1 MRRDD
6 ARIEAVLI
14 ELSDLGRR
22 IGQRA
27 GELARLTATR
37 HQSPDASNA
46 DSTRSLAAA
55 AAELAGELAAGAA
68 TVVAVSAGTESGA
81 AIRNTETPH
90 PPLTPSEPQ
99 ARGTT
104 LVSQRHESRSSA
116 VKQPSKGSRNS
127 GHSSRAKAVE
137 RRGQSA
143 GRGPSPGVAARVTRS
158 RPVATDQASGEAQGV
173 RPWRR
178 AMGPLIT
185 STAIHA
191 VAIIIFAMTFIAGTT
206 QERLAITLEM
216 ASEPAID
223 ELVPIAIEASD
234 PLAADAFSNSEDE
247 LAEPLPTL
255 EAVAEV
261 PVPAVQPTV
270 PEVVAADGMP
280 TEWSAD
286 LGGMLPEI
294 GTGAGAGNGGGR
306 QRGGGDTGGANG
318 GGDTTFF
325 GRTGQGRSVCFLCDN
340 SNSYSNGGFHV
351 VLEEVARAVDALP
364 ADHSFFVVFF
374 SDAAYPLFHP
384 EPADALVPATPE
396 NKRRLRSWLGTVEMC
411 QGGQGIHE
419 AVRLAGTV
427 GTDTVYLLSDGEFSS
442 SVVDRVEAADFGDAI
457 VHTFGI
463 QQNVIDRRTGQVD
476 PDKLVDQQTYNRNL
490 ITIATAHGGGFTPVN
505 IPPVASTLER
515 TRPIPRNRLRGAIW
529 GLRL

>member
-1 MRRDD
+1 M
-6 ARIEAVLI
+6 
-14 ELSDLGRR
+14 
-22 IGQRA
+22 
-27 GELARLTATR
+27 
-37 HQSPDASNA
+37 
-46 DSTRSLAAA
+46 
-55 AAELAGELAAGAA
+55 
-68 TVVAVSAGTESGA
+68 
-81 AIRNTETPH
+81 
-90 PPLTPSEPQ
+90 
-99 ARGTT
+99 
-104 LVSQRHESRSSA
+104 
-116 VKQPSKGSRNS
+116 
-127 GHSSRAKAVE
+127 
-137 RRGQSA
+137 
-143 GRGPSPGVAARVTRS
+143 
-158 RPVATDQASGEAQGV
+158 
-173 RPWRR
+173 
-178 AMGPLIT
+178 
-185 STAIHA
+185 HA
-191 VAIIIFAMTFIAGTT
+191 VAIIIFAMTFIAGTS
-206 QERLAITLEM
+206 QEQLAITLTM
-216 ASEPAID
+216 TSEPAAE
-223 ELVPIAIEASD
+223 ELAPIAIEASD
-234 PLAADAFSNSEDE
+234 PLANDAFSNSEDE
-247 LAEPLPTL
+247 LADPLPTL
-255 EAVAEV
+255 ETVAEV
-261 PVPAVQPTV
+261 PAPVMEPSVT
-270 PEVVAADGMP
+270 EVVSADSLP
-280 TEWSAD
+280 AESSAQPSLESAD
-286 LGGMLPEI
+286 LGGMLSEI
-294 GTGAGAGNGGGR
+294 GTGAGNRGGR
-306 QRGGGDTGGANG
+306 ERGGGGANG

-340 SNSYSNGGFHV
+340 SNSYSNGGSHV

-442 SVVDRVEAADFGDAI
+442 SVVDRVEAADFGDAV